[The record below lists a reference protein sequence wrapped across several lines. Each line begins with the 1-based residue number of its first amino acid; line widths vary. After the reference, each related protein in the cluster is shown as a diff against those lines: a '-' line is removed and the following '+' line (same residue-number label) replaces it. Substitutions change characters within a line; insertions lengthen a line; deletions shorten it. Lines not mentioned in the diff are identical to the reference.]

1 MEIIA
6 SFTLVQ
12 EDAGRPLIV
21 HEIWSQY
28 TSFMTKDEMESRC
41 STTTAWNGITILW
54 RAWWQPLQRV
64 GLHPVP
70 DRPGGECL
78 STTMLAWKC
87 RRIASQCRK
96 DNRER
101 IQSVV
106 LRIYANLSQ
115 SLYLQDEKSLYKLCP
130 RINFVTVWTL
140 SRINFVPV

>member
-12 EDAGRPLIV
+12 EDAGRPLID

-28 TSFMTKDEMESRC
+28 IPASWPRT
-41 STTTAWNGITILW
+41 TTTAWNGITIPW
-54 RAWWQPLQRV
+54 RAWWQPLPRV

-78 STTMLAWKC
+78 STTLLAWKFK
-87 RRIASQCRK
+87 RIASQCRK

-115 SLYLQDEKSLYKLCP
+115 SLYLRDEKSLYKLCP
-130 RINFVTVWTL
+130 RINFVTV
-140 SRINFVPV
+140 